1 MYNCITNIKNLPH
14 RASRST
20 MPLLFKNYLLA
31 EVRYLQIRFNK
42 TNSFPGNTKKT
53 DGYGVNKHN
62 KHRETIL
69 QRVTKDENMSCS
81 LFSGKK

>member
-20 MPLLFKNYLLA
+20 MSLLFKNYLL
-31 EVRYLQIRFNK
+31 RFNK
-42 TNSFPGNTKKT
+42 INSFPGNTKKT
-53 DGYGVNKHN
+53 DGYGVNEHS

-81 LFSGKK
+81 LFSGEK

>member
-1 MYNCITNIKNLPH
+1 MLTAATDCITNIKNLPQ

-53 DGYGVNKHN
+53 DGYGVNEHDK
-62 KHRETIL
+62 
-69 QRVTKDENMSCS
+69 QRDNITK
-81 LFSGKK
+81 GYKR